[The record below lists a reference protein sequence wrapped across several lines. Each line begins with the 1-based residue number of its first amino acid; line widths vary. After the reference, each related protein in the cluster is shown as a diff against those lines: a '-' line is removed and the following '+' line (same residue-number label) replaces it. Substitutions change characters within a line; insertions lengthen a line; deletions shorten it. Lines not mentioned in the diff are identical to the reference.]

1 MNRAE
6 AIPVDGSRSTTE
18 PPSGHVPAVPP
29 PAPGHTVPARPGG
42 GGNTLVVPA
51 LTPHRGPRRPENTPD
66 RLPVRRAEPAL
77 PEPWE
82 PALPEPWTDPSA
94 DVRGTG
100 TAVTRRTGRRRG
112 AIAARRVVG
121 L

>member
-18 PPSGHVPAVPP
+18 PPIGHVPAAPP

-51 LTPHRGPRRPENTPD
+51 PTPHRGPRRPENTPD

-77 PEPWE
+77 PEPW
-82 PALPEPWTDPSA
+82 TDPSA
-94 DVRGTG
+94 DARGTG